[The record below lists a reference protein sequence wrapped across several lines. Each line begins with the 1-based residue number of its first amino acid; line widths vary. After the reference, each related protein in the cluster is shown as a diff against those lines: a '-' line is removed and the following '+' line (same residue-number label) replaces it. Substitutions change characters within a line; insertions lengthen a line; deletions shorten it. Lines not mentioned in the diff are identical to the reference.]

1 MQTITIHGRQPL
13 HGSIRPAAAK
23 NSALPLLA
31 ASLLCGGPCPSARRA
46 RPGRCGH
53 QPGPFAGCGG
63 RRAALRRGYLHPS
76 RRCSLRRDSRLPG
89 RGHAQLG
96 VLFGA
101 AALPGGVCAAAP
113 AGRLP
118 PGAASC
124 GYPPGRV
131 GLHGGRGRI
140 RRHRRDAAAQRAA
153 AWGGFHAAAA
163 QRRCY
168 NDTADGR
175 PAAPRAVP
183 CCEARRRSRKS
194 AI

>member
-23 NSALPLLA
+23 TAPCRCWRRHCSAAGRAVCA
-31 ASLLCGGPCPSARRA
+31 ACPPWPMLTPAWPFCRLWGPTRSAAA
-46 RPGRCGH
+46 RISAP
-53 QPGPFAGCGG
+53 A
-63 RRAALRRGYLHPS
+63 

-140 RRHRRDAAAQRAA
+140 RGHRRDAAAQR
-153 AWGGFHAAAA
+153 G
-163 QRRCY
+163 RCM
-168 NDTADGR
+168 GWISR
-175 PAAPRAVP
+175 CGCPASVLQ
-183 CCEARRRSRKS
+183 
-194 AI
+194 